1 MTRRI
6 ARPRGPAR
14 RIFLSY
20 AVRKPSVKGMLAQ
33 FTARASACA
42 AVLLLAGASG
52 CSAAGGPA
60 DDTLFVEGAIGTC
73 EHVLN
78 AGDLAHPVLPEATA
92 ELNVRT
98 YAEPLRRTVI
108 VSSALPVENQEAV
121 IAAIDTLRAMTSG
134 NVDLQPVIAETTCDQ
149 AWAYHG
155 AEQREC
161 HMMAGGGGWRV
172 GWTQSPKHWKLTLR
186 TTTAEG
192 GVPTPLETY
201 TVALHESL
209 HALGLGH
216 GSGIMSPDL
225 PDMIDCPEISA
236 SQAAK
241 IAEKHTW
248 NPAEI
253 LPGAYLYML

>member
-1 MTRRI
+1 
-6 ARPRGPAR
+6 
-14 RIFLSY
+14 
-20 AVRKPSVKGMLAQ
+20 MLAQ

-52 CSAAGGPA
+52 CSAAGDPA

-73 EHVLN
+73 EHVLE
-78 AGDLAHPVLPEATA
+78 AGDASHPHMAPVSA
-92 ELNVRT
+92 ELGVRT
-98 YAEPLRRTVI
+98 YAEPLRRTVV
-108 VSSALPVENQEAV
+108 VSSALPLENQAAV
-121 IAAIDTLRAMTSG
+121 IAAIDTLRVMTSG

-155 AEQREC
+155 AEQRAC

-192 GVPTPLETY
+192 GVPSPLETY

-225 PDMIDCPEISA
+225 SEQIADPVVSA

-253 LPGAYLYML
+253 LSGSYPYAP